1 MLIDLVSCSRSGVLI
16 VIRHS
21 PPSLVRRSYTAPF
34 DRHDWIVDRALP
46 ADPTSPASPS
56 SVRVRYVIDFY
67 TGRAAHLLLPP
78 DQQGGPPGGVEANF
92 RPNLAFYIDCRPAW
106 DGLEEG
112 KMRWNRWLRSYG
124 FGGEKA

>member
-1 MLIDLVSCSRSGVLI
+1 MLSSEGPARAPLTRFPS
-16 VIRHS
+16 S
-21 PPSLVRRSYTAPF
+21 PATGSYTAPF

-46 ADPTSPASPS
+46 TDAAHPDAPS
-56 SVRVRYVIDFY
+56 SIRVRYVIDFY

-78 DQQGGPPGGVEANF
+78 DQQGAAAGGVEANF

-112 KMRWNRWLRSYG
+112 KMRWNRWLSGYG
-124 FGGEKA
+124 FEGGKQ